1 MSMANKFWEWLF
13 GKKRIKGQEQEEDWE
28 QIVYERDRINF
39 HNPEER
45 SRYLENCMEQIKD
58 AERELDLLTGEYNL
72 VTAYLKDMEEI
83 ESLPPAQMSELKTVA
98 GKMLVLNQERNK
110 YLDKERHLTDS
121 EYRQMH
127 SVEQEVEE
135 GLSKLQEAEKYQ
147 KLVKQD
153 LTRLDSERHAYDY
166 RRGELGTMLVNYRGM
181 AVICLTAL
189 CTCILMLLIL
199 QLGFHMD
206 TVIGYYLSVAAA
218 AIAVT
223 VIYIKYKDA
232 ERELDKVGKSVNKLI
247 LLQNKV
253 KIRYVNN
260 THLLDYLYMKYN
272 VESAAELKELWEL
285 YQEEK
290 EERRQFAEAD
300 AKLDYHRDKLR
311 GLLVRYRVK
320 DPDRWTAEPGAL
332 LDSREMIEI
341 RHGLI
346 IRRQALRKQ
355 MNYNQELAGAAGE
368 EVRDIAVEYPQYKAE
383 ISAMVER
390 YEKEYGLAEN
400 APADESE
407 EV

>member
-1 MSMANKFWEWLF
+1 MANKFWEWLF
-13 GKKRIKGQEQEEDWE
+13 GKKKIKQQEQEEDWE

-45 SRYLENCMEQIKD
+45 SRYLENCMEQIKE

-72 VTAYLKDMEEI
+72 VTAYLTDMEEI
-83 ESLPPAQMSELKTVA
+83 ESLPPAQMSEIKTVA
-98 GKMLVLNQERNK
+98 GKMMVLNQERNK
-110 YLDKERHLTDS
+110 YLDMERHLTDS

-135 GLSKLQEAEKYQ
+135 GLAKLQEAEKYQ

-153 LTRLDSERHAYDY
+153 LTRLDSERHAYAY
-166 RRGELGTMLVNYRGM
+166 RRGEMGTMLANLRGM

-189 CTCILMLLIL
+189 CACILMLLIL
-199 QLGFHMD
+199 QFGFRMN
-206 TVIGYYLSVAAA
+206 TVIGYYLSVSAAA
-218 AIAVT
+218 VAIT
-223 VIYIKYKDA
+223 VIFIKYKDA
-232 ERELDKVGKSVNKLI
+232 ERELDKVGRAVNKLI

-260 THLLDYLYMKYN
+260 THLLDYLYMKYS

-290 EERRQFAEAD
+290 EARRQFAEAD
-300 AKLDYHRDKLR
+300 AKLDYHREKLR

-320 DPDRWTAEPGAL
+320 DPDRWTREPGAL

-341 RHGLI
+341 RHSLI

-355 MNYNQELAGAAGE
+355 MDYNRNLAEAAGV
-368 EVRDIAVEYPQYKAE
+368 EVRDIAAGYPQYKEE

-390 YEKEYGLAEN
+390 YEKANGLTEDMH
-400 APADESE
+400 ADESE
-407 EV
+407 EG

>member
-1 MSMANKFWEWLF
+1 MANKFLEWLF
-13 GKKRIKGQEQEEDWE
+13 CKKKIKEQEQEEDWE
-28 QIVYERDRINF
+28 QIVYERDRINI

-45 SRYLENCMEQIKD
+45 RRYLENCMEQIKE

-72 VTAYLKDMEEI
+72 VTAYLTDMEEI

-98 GKMLVLNQERNK
+98 GQMMVLNQERNK

-135 GLSKLQEAEKYQ
+135 GLAKLQEAEKYQ

-153 LTRLDSERHAYDY
+153 LSRLDSERHAYSY
-166 RRGELGTMLVNYRGM
+166 RRGEMGTMLANLRGM

-189 CTCILMLLIL
+189 CACILMLLIL
-199 QLGFHMD
+199 QFGFRMN
-206 TVIGYYLSVAAA
+206 TVIGYYLSVSAAA
-218 AIAVT
+218 VAIT
-223 VIYIKYKDA
+223 VIFIKYKDA
-232 ERELDKVGKSVNKLI
+232 ERELNKVGRAVNKLI

-260 THLLDYLYMKYN
+260 THLLDYLYMKYS

-290 EERRQFAEAD
+290 EARRQFAEAD
-300 AKLDYHRDKLR
+300 AKLDYHREKLR

-320 DPDRWTAEPGAL
+320 DPDRWTREPGAL

-341 RHGLI
+341 RHSLI

-355 MNYNQELAGAAGE
+355 MDYNRNLAEAAGA
-368 EVRDIAVEYPQYKAE
+368 EVRDIAAGYPQYKAE
-383 ISAMVER
+383 ISAMVDR
-390 YEKEYGLAEN
+390 YEKANGLAE
-400 APADESE
+400 AAHADESE

>member
-390 YEKEYGLAEN
+390 YEKEYGLTEN

>member
-1 MSMANKFWEWLF
+1 MANKFWEWLF
-13 GKKRIKGQEQEEDWE
+13 RKKKIKAQEQDEDWE

-45 SRYLENCMEQIKD
+45 GRYLENCMEQIKD
-58 AERELDLLTGEYNL
+58 AERELELLTGEYNR
-72 VTAYLKDMEEI
+72 VTAYLTDMEEI
-83 ESLPPAQMSELKTVA
+83 ESLPPEQMSELKSVA
-98 GKMLVLNQERNK
+98 GKMIVLNQERNK

-127 SVEQEVEE
+127 SVEREVEE
-135 GLSKLQEAEKYQ
+135 GISKLQEAEKYQ

-153 LTRLDSERHAYDY
+153 LGRLESERHAFAY
-166 RRGELGTMLVNYRGM
+166 RRSEMFTMLVNLRGM

-189 CTCILMLLIL
+189 GACILMLLIL

-218 AIAVT
+218 AIAIT
-223 VIYIKYKDA
+223 VIFIKYKDA

-260 THLLDYLYMKYN
+260 THLLDYLYMKYD
-272 VESAAELKELWEL
+272 VESAADLKDLWEL

-290 EERRQFAEAD
+290 EAKKQFAEAD
-300 AKLDYHRDKLR
+300 AKLDYNREKLR

-332 LDSREMIEI
+332 LDSREMVEI

-355 MNYNQELAGAAGE
+355 MDYNRNLAESAGG
-368 EVRDIAVEYPQYKAE
+368 EVRDIAAEYPQYKAE

-390 YEKEYGLAEN
+390 YEKAN
-400 APADESE
+400 AAAVEQQTDESE

>member
-1 MSMANKFWEWLF
+1 MANKFWEWLF
-13 GKKRIKGQEQEEDWE
+13 RKKKINEQEQDEDWE
-28 QIVYERDRINF
+28 QTASERDRINM

-45 SRYLENCMEQIKD
+45 KRYLENCMEQIKD
-58 AERELDLLTGEYNL
+58 AEKELELLKGEYNL
-72 VTAYLKDMEEI
+72 VTAYLTDMEEI
-83 ESLPPAQMSELKTVA
+83 ESLPHEQMSELKSIA
-98 GKMLVLNQERNK
+98 GKMITLNQEKNK

-121 EYRQMH
+121 EYRRIH
-127 SVEQEVEE
+127 SVEREVEE
-135 GLSKLQEAEKYQ
+135 SISKLEEAEKYQ

-153 LTRLDSERHAYDY
+153 LNRLESERHAFAY
-166 RRGELGTMLVNYRGM
+166 RRGELNTMLANLRGM
-181 AVICLTAL
+181 AVICLTAFGA
-189 CTCILMLLIL
+189 CVLMLLIL

-206 TVIGYYLSVAAA
+206 TVIGYYLSAAAA

-223 VIYIKYKDA
+223 VIFIKYKDA

-260 THLLDYLYMKYN
+260 THLLDYLYMKYD
-272 VESAAELKELWEL
+272 VESAADLKDLWEL

-290 EERRQFAEAD
+290 EEKRQFAEAD
-300 AKLDYHRDKLR
+300 ALLDYNKDRLR

-341 RHGLI
+341 RHSLI

-355 MNYNQELAGAAGE
+355 LDYNQNLAQTAGN
-368 EVRDIAVEYPQYKAE
+368 EVRDIAAEYPQYKAE
-383 ISAMVER
+383 ITAMVER
-390 YEKEYGLAEN
+390 YEKNY
-400 APADESE
+400 
-407 EV
+407 